1 MRYADR
7 AMKPTASRVDGYGP
21 SAFGEMT
28 LLAQQVGAVNLGQ
41 GFPDFP
47 PEAFVIEAARE
58 AFASGVH
65 QYAPPK
71 GWPRLQRAI
80 SGLLTPQLGFTPDPD
95 TEITI
100 TVGATQALF
109 STMQAL
115 LNPGDETIVMLPK
128 FDTYTP
134 QLELAGST
142 PVYVALEST
151 PSGWALDLE
160 QLRSACSSRTKLLIL
175 NTPHN
180 PTGKVFTR
188 AELEGIAEIALE
200 FDLYV
205 IADEVYDRLYFES
218 PHVSIASL
226 PGMRERTIT
235 IGSAGKIF
243 GVTGWR
249 IGWTSAS
256 TDVTAAI
263 RRGHQW
269 VPFAAATPVQE
280 AIAIAL
286 ERMGA
291 LHYETNMRRD
301 FQHKRDF
308 LCAALTRAGFKPWR
322 PEGSYYVVAD
332 ASNLTDDAVEFSR
345 WMVTEAKLAAMPGNI
360 FYPPELESTAPPFFR
375 FAFCKTQATLDAA
388 AERLEFIGR
397 SRSA

>member
-1 MRYADR
+1 
-7 AMKPTASRVDGYGP
+7 MKPTASRVDGYGP

-28 LLAQQVGAVNLGQ
+28 LLAQKVGAVNLGQ
-41 GFPDFP
+41 GFPDFQ
-47 PEAFVIEAARE
+47 PEAFVLEAVRE
-58 AFASGVH
+58 AFAAGVH

-80 SGLLTPQLGFTPDPD
+80 SGLLASQLGFTPDPD
-95 TEITI
+95 TEVTI
-100 TVGATQALF
+100 TVGATQALY
-109 STMQAL
+109 SSMQAI
-115 LNPGDETIVMLPK
+115 LNPADETIVMLPK

-134 QLELAGST
+134 QIELAGST
-142 PVYVALEST
+142 PVYVALEPT

-160 QLRSACSSRTKLLIL
+160 QLRAAITNRTKLLML

-180 PTGKVFTR
+180 PTGKVFSVT
-188 AELEGIAEIALE
+188 ELEGIAQIALE

-205 IADEVYDRLYFES
+205 IADEVYDRLFFER

-249 IGWTSAS
+249 IGWTVAS
-256 TDVTAAI
+256 PDVTAAI
-263 RRGHQW
+263 RRGAQW

-286 ERMGA
+286 ERMGPMG
-291 LHYETNMRRD
+291 YETALRQD
-301 FQHKRDF
+301 FQRKRDF
-308 LCAALTRAGFKPWR
+308 LCASLTRAGFKPWI
-322 PEGSYYVVAD
+322 PEGSYYIVAD
-332 ASNLTDDAVEFSR
+332 ASNLTDDPMAFSR

-360 FYPPELESTAPPFFR
+360 FYPPETASSAPPFFR

-388 AERLEFIGR
+388 AEHLEFIGR
-397 SRSA
+397 SRNA